1 MKAGQLRHWLTIGM
15 VGWAGLVMCVPLA
28 FAEQAGAKNLPVPVL
43 QGVSHLRVA
52 YAENPRFAPL
62 SPAQLE
68 SVLGHAVVAVQH
80 HFGIK
85 LSFTR
90 LERVHLS
97 DLFSG
102 ITAKA
107 RAGAEKERLDATT
120 YEPTRERLARF
131 TLKSLQEDGD
141 IYAQRAFALPYLLEP
156 PEDNSPMAF
165 ARALVATQHR
175 LLKTWADA
183 PALDGKPLLG
193 ADRFNEYTW
202 WLALGNSDMPYDLIL
217 TNQLIASAEWEGNSV
232 HSALRGGV
240 SNGITTQSRRSQFKL
255 YSVVS
260 SFPFLDGAAQ
270 TRRLRGEEGRPV
282 NPTEEASRQM
292 GLMVAHELGHQLLHL
307 GHPFKNP
314 HCVMTPPVR
323 LEFAKWANGLSAEK
337 CPLGESVANTRGAVK
352 FTNLETVFK

>member
-1 MKAGQLRHWLTIGM
+1 MIGIALW
-15 VGWAGLVMCVPLA
+15 VVQVLQVPLA
-28 FAEQAGAKNLPVPVL
+28 FSDQAGAKNLPVPVL
-43 QGVSHLRVA
+43 QGAAQLRVA

-62 SPAQLE
+62 SPLQLE
-68 SVLGHAVVAVQH
+68 SVLSHAALAVQH

-85 LSFTR
+85 LSYSR
-90 LERVHLS
+90 LERVQLS

-102 ITAKA
+102 IPAKA
-107 RAGAEKERLDATT
+107 RARAEKERVEATT
-120 YEPTRERLARF
+120 YEPTRERLART

-141 IYAQRAFALPYLLEP
+141 IYAQRAFALPYLIEP

-183 PALDGKPLLG
+183 PARDGKPLLG

-202 WLALGNSDMPYDLIL
+202 WLALGDTEMPYDLIL

-240 SNGITTQSRRSQFKL
+240 SNGITTQSHRSQFKL

-270 TRRLRGEEGRPV
+270 TRRLRGEEGRPDTPPDEI
-282 NPTEEASRQM
+282 NRQM

-323 LEFAKWANGLSAEK
+323 LEFGKWANGLSAEK
-337 CPLGESVANTRGAVK
+337 CPLGESAANTIGAVK